1 MIYIVHADP
10 MLPHSPNQPYSSYNM
25 WSHRIFLQ
33 KDQLEII
40 KKELNE
46 KISNLENENADLKRK
61 IEILDFDLSQSEDK
75 NDSNKM

>member
-1 MIYIVHADP
+1 
-10 MLPHSPNQPYSSYNM
+10 M
-25 WSHRIFLQ
+25 WSCRTFQQ
-33 KDQLEII
+33 KEQLVDM

-75 NDSNKM
+75 NDSNKE

>member
-1 MIYIVHADP
+1 M
-10 MLPHSPNQPYSSYNM
+10 
-25 WSHRIFLQ
+25 
-33 KDQLEII
+33 

-75 NDSNKM
+75 NDSNKE